1 MVQKKEEKKVKKRE
15 VKQVDKAKAKT
26 AKQTKSAPKSKYLG
40 QFSPILSFFVKWSI
54 FENVRL

>member
-40 QFSPILSFFVKWSI
+40 PFYPI
-54 FENVRL
+54 

>member
-26 AKQTKSAPKSKYLG
+26 AKQTKSAPKSKY
-40 QFSPILSFFVKWSI
+40 FDPFYAISAFFVKWSI
-54 FENVRL
+54 FENARL

>member
-26 AKQTKSAPKSKYLG
+26 AKQTKSAPKSKFLG
-40 QFSPILSFFVKWSI
+40 PHYPI
-54 FENVRL
+54 